1 MESNNIVIIPYRNI
15 PFDIGCSINSNL
27 KNEFIN
33 HLLSKEHAVQLEID
47 SLLKTLSDDIIC
59 VFQLRSK
66 IRLYLYKYGI
76 GVFAVED
83 GVNQF
88 DSHNYAVEYCQK
100 RKKAHEEFLTIENR
114 ISKYIYRIAESL
126 RSIAVLNGSSLR
138 ISASNTWEN
147 NGFSYVMTVSCVN
160 TSSLNYMYKNMN
172 DTEKKNLHI
181 MLEPSIAH
189 AEDSLVYSTTANSEM
204 ADIEVD
210 LATMEEP
217 FDWIRSSDFSIYIS
231 WAAVLLYTANPEKMT
246 FSALEFLEVDLQAM
260 WLYTYCLY
268 ENLKNYNSSHK
279 ILVSKLRKDLYKFKR
294 KYNEFK
300 SVDDTSAPAYITRLR
315 DELIRTSGINAYAN
329 KYIEYIEFC
338 ITETESINAEKQK
351 KYSWLNE
358 ILLFII
364 AFIQIAPMIYE
375 LMTGGCKDIQLMPI
389 IIMVIFVI
397 IAIVIIILKD

>member
-1 MESNNIVIIPYRNI
+1 MENNNVIIIPYRNI
-15 PFDIGCSINSNL
+15 PFDIGCSITPAL
-27 KNEFIN
+27 KEEFISY
-33 HLLSKEHAVQLEID
+33 LLRKEHATQLDID
-47 SLLKTLSDDIIC
+47 SLLKALSGDVIC
-59 VFQLRSK
+59 AFQVSSK

-83 GVNQF
+83 TLNQF
-88 DSHNYAVEYCQK
+88 ESDNYAVEYCQE
-100 RKKAHEEFLTIENR
+100 RKKAHEEFLTIGNR
-114 ISKYIYRIAESL
+114 ISKQLYRIAEAL
-126 RSIAVLNGSSLR
+126 RLIAAINGSTLR
-138 ISASNTWEN
+138 ISASDAWEN

-160 TSSLNYMYKNMN
+160 TPGSNYTYRRMT
-172 DTEKKNLHI
+172 DSEKINLHI

-189 AEDSLVYSTTANSEM
+189 AEDSLVYSTTDSSEISM
-204 ADIEVD
+204 TEVD
-210 LATMEEP
+210 LETMEEP
-217 FDWIRSSDFSIYIS
+217 CDWIRSSDFSIYIS
-231 WAAVLLYTANPEKMT
+231 WAAVLLYTANVEKMT
-246 FSALEFLEVDLQAM
+246 FSALESLEVDLQAM

-279 ILVSKLRKDLYKFKR
+279 ILVSKLRNDLYKFKR

-315 DELIRTSGINAYAN
+315 DELIRTSGIDAYAN

-364 AFIQIAPMIYE
+364 AFIQIAPMIYD
-375 LMTGGCKDIQLMPI
+375 LMTGGYHDVHLMPI
-389 IIMVIFVI
+389 IIMTVIVI
-397 IAIVIIILKD
+397 IAIIIIILKD

>member
-1 MESNNIVIIPYRNI
+1 MESNNVVIIPYRNI
-15 PFDIGCSINSNL
+15 PFDIGCSINSDL

-114 ISKYIYRIAESL
+114 ISKYIYRIAEAL

-147 NGFSYVMTVSCVN
+147 NGFSYVMTVSFVN
-160 TSSLNYMYKNMN
+160 TSSLNYMYKKMT

-181 MLEPSIAH
+181 MLEPSIVH
-189 AEDSLVYSTTANSEM
+189 AEDSLVYSTTANSGM
-204 ADIEVD
+204 DDIEVD

-217 FDWIRSSDFSIYIS
+217 VDWIRSSDFSIYIS

-268 ENLKNYNSSHK
+268 ENLKHYNSSHK
-279 ILVSKLRKDLYKFKR
+279 ILVSKLRNDLYKFKR

-375 LMTGGCKDIQLMPI
+375 LMTGGYKDIQLMPI